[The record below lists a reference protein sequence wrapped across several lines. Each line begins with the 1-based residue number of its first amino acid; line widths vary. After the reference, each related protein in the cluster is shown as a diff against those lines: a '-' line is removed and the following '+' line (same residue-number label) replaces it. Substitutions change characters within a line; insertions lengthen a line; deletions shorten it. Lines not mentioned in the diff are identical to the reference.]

1 MSTQLIDKDLELK
14 QRWNMLFSTFEQ
26 SLNGHKFTPMHGM
39 RQSSM
44 KIMEEMSFPTL
55 RDEDWKY
62 TAVTRILNHKYV
74 LPSKEKSL
82 SADVAAHFGDNLE
95 TYKLVFFNG
104 HFRKDLSSELPPV
117 SGLTVC
123 TFEEAMNDAIS
134 RDLIDQHHHQWIS
147 RQDQIF
153 LHLSTSFSKDNMFI
167 YVPSGVHLDK
177 PIHIVHIVSPADEAL
192 MVSPQT
198 LIIAERGSTSRFIET
213 YESENKEAS
222 QPVFI
227 NALTRIVLNENA
239 CVDHFK
245 VQDINSDSFLIHQLD
260 TDQKRDSRFMAFTAD
275 LGARIARNEVSAHL
289 KASNTYT
296 QLYGITVGTKDQHT
310 DNMSFI
316 DHAQPRCESREM
328 YKAVLADQSRGVFTG
343 KVIVRPDAQ
352 KTNAF
357 QQNNTLLL
365 SQKARMDTK
374 PQLEIFADDVKCS
387 HGATIGQLDRESLF
401 YLMSR
406 GLSRKEA
413 ASLLQFAFV
422 AEVLD
427 HLSFPE
433 FEQEI
438 AKSIHE
444 HFNQSSTL

>member
-14 QRWNMLFSTFEQ
+14 QRWNMLFNSFEQ

-62 TAVTRILNHKYV
+62 TAVARILNNKYV
-74 LPSKEKSL
+74 LPSREESL
-82 SADVAAHFGDNLE
+82 AAALAPHFGNNLD
-95 TYKLVFFNG
+95 TYKLVFVNG
-104 HFRKDLSSELPPV
+104 HFRKDLSSELPAN

-123 TFEEAMNDAIS
+123 SFDEAMNDAIS
-134 RDLIDQHHHQWIS
+134 RNLIEQYHHQWITE
-147 RQDQIF
+147 QKQIF
-153 LHLSTSFSKDNMFI
+153 LHLSTSFSKDNVFI

-177 PIHIVHIVSPADEAL
+177 PIHIVQLATPSEEAL
-192 MVSPQT
+192 MISPQT
-198 LIIAERGSTSRFIET
+198 FIIAERGSSSRFIET
-213 YESENKEAS
+213 YETMGTDTS

-245 VQDINSDSFLIHQLD
+245 VQDINPDCFIIHQLD

-289 KASNTYT
+289 KGSNTYT
-296 QLYGITVGTKDQHT
+296 QLYGVTVGTKDQHT
-310 DNMSFI
+310 DNLSFI
-316 DHAQPRCESREM
+316 DHAQPRCGSREM

-343 KVIVRPDAQ
+343 KVMVRPDAQ

-387 HGATIGQLDRESLF
+387 HGATIGQLDKESLF

-406 GLSRKEA
+406 GLSKKEA

-427 HLSFPE
+427 HLSYPE

-438 AKSIHE
+438 AAAIQD
-444 HFNQSSTL
+444 HFNQSGLI

>member
-14 QRWNMLFSTFEQ
+14 QRWNMLFNAFEQ

-62 TAVTRILNHKYV
+62 TAVARILNNKYG
-74 LPSKEKSL
+74 LPSKEESL
-82 SADVAAHFGDNLE
+82 AADWSSHFGSNLD
-95 TYKLVFFNG
+95 TYKLVFYNG
-104 HFRKDLSSELPPV
+104 YFRKDLSSELPLI

-123 TFEEAMNDAIS
+123 TFDEAMNDAIS
-134 RDLIDQHHHQWIS
+134 RNLIDQHHHQWIG

-153 LHLSTSFSKDNMFI
+153 LHLSTSFSKDNVFI

-177 PIHIVHIVSPADEAL
+177 PIHIVHMTSAHDEAL

-198 LIIAERGSTSRFIET
+198 LIIAERGSSSRFIET
-213 YESENKEAS
+213 YETVGKDAA

-245 VQDINSDSFLIHQLD
+245 VQDINPDCFIIHQLD

-310 DNMSFI
+310 DNLSFI

-343 KVIVRPDAQ
+343 KVMVRQDAQ

-357 QQNNTLLL
+357 QQNNTLLI
-365 SQKARMDTK
+365 SPKARMDTK

-387 HGATIGQLDRESLF
+387 HGATIGQLDKESLF

-438 AKSIHE
+438 AKLIHD
-444 HFNQSSTL
+444 HFNQSSSL